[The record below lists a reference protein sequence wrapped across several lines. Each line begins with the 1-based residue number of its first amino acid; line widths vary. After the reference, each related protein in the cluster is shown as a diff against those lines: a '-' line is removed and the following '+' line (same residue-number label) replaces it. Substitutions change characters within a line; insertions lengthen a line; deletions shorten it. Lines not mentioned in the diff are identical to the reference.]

1 MTSAG
6 DLVLVHMDDQ
16 PTFFARIES
25 IDPDIK
31 TEWFQVKMLV
41 LQLPLIV
48 VTWILREPYING
60 EQFTMGGRPIK
71 ITKVVSPEE
80 KPAQSSVEQS
90 VESLQVP
97 PSSASQEGKKVVSLA
112 DRRKKN
118 HHSS

>member
-1 MTSAG
+1 MTTEG

-16 PTFFARIES
+16 PTFFARIEA
-25 IDPDIK
+25 IDADIK
-31 TEWFQVKMLV
+31 PEWFQVKMLV

-60 EQFTMGGRPIK
+60 EPFTMGGQPIK

-80 KPAQSSVEQS
+80 EPAHTSLEQTDDAVQLAKS
-90 VESLQVP
+90 TPTKAGE
-97 PSSASQEGKKVVSLA
+97 KVVSLA

-118 HHSS
+118 PHSS